1 MLTHLNQAKK
11 DKGVIFFINPII
23 FIIKQVD
30 MFLFSFHTRS
40 MNDWTWLMRMICSSK
55 LNTLLIELWH
65 KVVIFGGPSI
75 FLINICT
82 HPMFWA
88 TTHGEVWHKIVSF
101 FMIPAFS
108 LLIFALI
115 LCFEQQ
121 QKTHPMRM
129 KINFN
134 PKF

>member
-40 MNDWTWLMRMICSSK
+40 MNDWTWFMRMICSSK

-65 KVVIFGGPSI
+65 KVVIFSVPSI

-82 HPMFWA
+82 HPMF
-88 TTHGEVWHKIVSF
+88 
-101 FMIPAFS
+101 
-108 LLIFALI
+108 
-115 LCFEQQ
+115 
-121 QKTHPMRM
+121 
-129 KINFN
+129 
-134 PKF
+134 